1 MRLCGGMLELHLI
14 DADDFSE
21 HDAVIMPFPPAHRQM
36 HLDYGVFV
44 AGRNQHRKRL
54 PAGT

>member
-21 HDAVIMPFPPAHRQM
+21 HDAVIMPFSPAHRQM